1 LHALGAAAEQLEVN
15 TPPQENAQLS
25 SPMSGDGLGD
35 VGGPLSPR
43 SAGLGSRHS
52 GIALG
57 SGSTG
62 SSTGGGG
69 GAYRRVGQTDDK
81 EKAPL
86 RAGGGFDKASNGGQ
100 LYSTFPDL
108 TEKETRHVEQS
119 VDVRPCPPPQDD
131 GGKVAVAHVWLV
143 A

>member
-1 LHALGAAAEQLEVN
+1 
-15 TPPQENAQLS
+15 
-25 SPMSGDGLGD
+25 MSGDGLGD

-43 SAGLGSRHS
+43 SGLGSRHS
-52 GIALG
+52 GIVLG
-57 SGSTG
+57 SGSSG
-62 SSTGGGG
+62 SSTGG

-86 RAGGGFDKASNGGQ
+86 RAGAGFDKASNGGQ

-119 VDVRPCPPPQDD
+119 VDVRPAPPPTMMLRW
-131 GGKVAVAHVWLV
+131 H
-143 A
+143 

>member
-1 LHALGAAAEQLEVN
+1 
-15 TPPQENAQLS
+15 
-25 SPMSGDGLGD
+25 MSGTGGLGD

-57 SGSTG
+57 SGSSG
-62 SSTGGGG
+62 SSTGG

-108 TEKETRHVEQS
+108 TERETRHVEHS
-119 VDVRPCPPPQDD
+119 VDVRPCPPPEE
-131 GGKVAVAHVWLV
+131 WR
-143 A
+143 